1 MKRRLLSILVLSV
14 FVAVCGC
21 ASSQDIAKKRASGDV
36 TAASYDQPW
45 EKVYEAYR
53 YVLENSAMDPIAT
66 RANSSL
72 SHVKYL
78 TKEKMILI
86 MVYTITARNVELAFY
101 FTPEADSKTKV
112 TIVKGSSVLTSFTQ
126 DAAVAQILDEVNF
139 VLKNDGKGYNDYT
152 TTNAEKYIKELEKR

>member
-1 MKRRLLSILVLSV
+1 MKRKLLSILVLSV
-14 FVAVCGC
+14 FVVCGC

-36 TAASYDQPW
+36 TTASYDHSW
-45 EKVYEAYR
+45 EKVYEAYK

-66 RANSSL
+66 RASSSL

-78 TKEKMILI
+78 TKEKIILV

-101 FTPEADSKTKV
+101 FTPESDAKTKV
-112 TIVKGSSVLTSFTQ
+112 TIVRGSSILTSFTQ

-152 TTNAEKYIKELEKR
+152 TINAAKYDEELKKR